1 LALLLIKIIDTFEH
15 FNTGDAMLKNFIF
28 LLISLL
34 IFTVPKLHSQ
44 TFGFGCLGFVGGYG
58 GFTYQQYNAKGLN
71 EFIKDWNSN
80 ESIHS
85 QMDEFSFATGYR
97 VGLNLFRATFENNI
111 ILTAKGYYQSLDKT
125 NKATLG
131 GINTNGE
138 YSLDIDMRNWAV
150 GIDVG
155 WQFTNMVS
163 WKVIDGAIHFNKVK
177 LTETTSTD
185 SESLISKYE
194 SDGSNIGYS
203 IGTGLIVA
211 IIKDYIS
218 IEGLAGYTQI
228 SIDDLFND
236 QGTPF
241 LNPSQQ
247 DEKFIESGG
256 FTAVVQLNVGFPIL

>member
-1 LALLLIKIIDTFEH
+1 
-15 FNTGDAMLKNFIF
+15 MLKFFSF
-28 LLISLL
+28 LLFCL
-34 IFTVPKLHSQ
+34 IFFSASKLHSQ

-58 GFTYQQYNAKGLN
+58 GFTYQQYDANGLN
-71 EFIKDWNSN
+71 EFIKRWNSQ

-85 QMDEFSFATGYR
+85 EMKEFKFATGYR
-97 VGLNLFRATFENNI
+97 IGLNLFRATFENNI

-131 GINTNGE
+131 GINTTGE

-155 WQFTNMVS
+155 WQFTNIVS
-163 WKVIDGAIHFNKVK
+163 WKVIDGAIHFNNVK
-177 LTETTSTD
+177 LTETTATNT
-185 SESLISKYE
+185 ESLMSKYE

-218 IEGLAGYTQI
+218 IEGLAGYTHI
-228 SIDDLFND
+228 SIDNLYND
-236 QGTPF
+236 QGTSF
-241 LNPSQQ
+241 LNPSQNPSI
-247 DEKFIESGG
+247 DENFIESGG